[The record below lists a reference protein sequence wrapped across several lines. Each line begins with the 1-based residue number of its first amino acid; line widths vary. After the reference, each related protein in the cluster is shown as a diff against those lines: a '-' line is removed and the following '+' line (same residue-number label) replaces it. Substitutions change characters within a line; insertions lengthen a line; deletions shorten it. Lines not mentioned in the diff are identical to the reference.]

1 MYDLKITGAAYVDFE
16 KQRLSVGDI
25 GIIDGKIAG
34 LGYCP
39 EAAKETIDASGQIIS
54 PGFIDIHM
62 HEEIL
67 DLSKGLE
74 AYDISNS
81 MLLMG
86 VTTAAAGNCGNNRQ
100 SLESF
105 VNFISEHGAPINY
118 LSFIGHNYLRVLA
131 GNTDRYTKSSEDQI
145 KTMQKEVEKAIN
157 QGAIGISFGLEYC
170 PGIDMSE
177 IVELCELVKHRPILL
192 SAHYRKDAKYALEA
206 ISELIMI
213 SRKTGLPMQISHIG
227 SCSAFGQMGQALK
240 MIENARHEGL
250 DIMADC
256 YPYDAFSTFI
266 GSAVFDEGC
275 FDLWKKSYDSILLT
289 EAPYTGMRC
298 DKKLFEQVRNNHPDM
313 LVVAF
318 VMNEPEV
325 IEAIKSPHC
334 MVASDGL
341 LRDGQGH
348 PRAAGSF
355 PRVLGRFTRQMGA
368 LSWVES
374 LEKMTRMPANRLG
387 LKNKGEIAIGK
398 DADLVVFNPDLIL
411 DGATYEAPKIPPLGI
426 SHVILSG
433 KVAVFQNQIK
443 HQNLGTFIHSH
454 R

>member
-1 MYDLKITGAAYVDFE
+1 MYDLKITGGTYVDF
-16 KQRLSVGDI
+16 KNQRMTVGDI
-25 GIIDGKIAG
+25 GIKDGRVTGI
-34 LGYCP
+34 GYCP
-39 EAAKETIDASGQIIS
+39 EPANETLDASGKFVS

-62 HEEIL
+62 HEEVL
-67 DLSKGLE
+67 DLSMGLG

-86 VTTAAAGNCGNNRQ
+86 VTTAVAGNCGNNRQ
-100 SLESF
+100 SLETFKSF
-105 VNFISEHGAPINY
+105 IESHGAPVHY
-118 LSFIGHNYLRVLA
+118 QSFIGHNYLRELA
-131 GNTDRYTKSSEDQI
+131 GNKDRYQRSTPDQI
-145 KTMQKEVEKAIN
+145 KTMQEAVLKAID

-170 PGIDMSE
+170 PGIDLSE
-177 IVELCELVKHRPILL
+177 IISLCEPVKGKKILL

-206 ISELIMI
+206 ITELIEV

-227 SCSAFGQMGQALK
+227 SCSAFGQMGQALSLIQK
-240 MIENARHEGL
+240 ARDQGL

-256 YPYDAFSTFI
+256 YPYEAFSTYI

-275 FDLWKKSYDSILLT
+275 FELWGKSYDSILLT

-298 DKKLFEQVRNNHPDM
+298 DEKLFHEVRKNHPQM

-341 LRDGQGH
+341 LRNGQGH

-355 PRVLGRFTRQMGA
+355 PRVLGRFTRAMGE
-368 LSWVES
+368 LSWTQA
-374 LEKMTRMPANRLG
+374 LYKMTLMPAKRLG

-398 DADLVVFNPDLIL
+398 DADLVIFDPEIIL
-411 DGATYEAPKIPPLGI
+411 DGASYEVPKAPPTGI
-426 SHVILSG
+426 SHVILKG
-433 KVAVFQNQIK
+433 EIAVKENEIL
-443 HQNLGTFIHSH
+443 HQNLGHFIPSQL
-454 R
+454 